1 MRSHHTRFIFF
12 TIRKTVSQ
20 RYCLHL
26 ETARATATTG
36 ALELASLG
44 SDVGLDAVVGV
55 GVVDAGAVAEVGK
68 GRSGLGSAEED
79 GVGALGCA
87 EGELVEGEALTAGG
101 EDALAGGLGEA
112 EGADGHL
119 GDVAEHADVV
129 GDLANDDGDLALL
142 VGHVLGETVEANGG
156 LVHLGHV
163 QPLDNSRAELGV
175 GTTLKELVK
184 LDQKTGVR
192 VLGLDHL
199 GRALVPDAASASLQ
213 IDTHVFLVLNEIID
227 LSSVKGREKYEDDM

>member
-1 MRSHHTRFIFF
+1 M
-12 TIRKTVSQ
+12 SQ
-20 RYCLHL
+20 RLHCLHL

-55 GVVDAGAVAEVGK
+55 RVVDSGAVAEVGE
-68 GRSGLGSAEED
+68 GGPRLGSAEED

-112 EGADGHL
+112 EGADGHF

-129 GDLANDDGDLALL
+129 GDLANDDGGLALL
-142 VGHVLGETVEANGG
+142 VGHVLGQAVEADGG
-156 LVHLGHV
+156 LVQLGHV
-163 QPLDNSRAELGV
+163 QPLDNGSAELGI
-175 GTTLKELVK
+175 GTTLKELVQ
-184 LDQKTGVR
+184 LDQKPSVG

-199 GRALVPDAASASLQ
+199 GRALVPDTASASLQ
-213 IDTHVFLVLNEIID
+213 IDTHGFLLVCRDFDLERGRRGEEIC
-227 LSSVKGREKYEDDM
+227 

>member
-1 MRSHHTRFIFF
+1 M
-12 TIRKTVSQ
+12 
-20 RYCLHL
+20 
-26 ETARATATTG
+26 
-36 ALELASLG
+36 
-44 SDVGLDAVVGV
+44 GV

-68 GRSGLGSAEED
+68 GLSGLGSAEED

-101 EDALAGGLGEA
+101 EDALAGRLGEA

-129 GDLANDDGDLALL
+129 GDLTNDDGDLALL
-142 VGHVLGETVEANGG
+142 VGHVLGKAVEADGG
-156 LVHLGHV
+156 LVYLGHV

-184 LDQKTGVR
+184 LDQKTSVR

-213 IDTHVFLVLNEIID
+213 IDTHVFLELNEKID
-227 LSSVKGREKYEDDM
+227 LSSA